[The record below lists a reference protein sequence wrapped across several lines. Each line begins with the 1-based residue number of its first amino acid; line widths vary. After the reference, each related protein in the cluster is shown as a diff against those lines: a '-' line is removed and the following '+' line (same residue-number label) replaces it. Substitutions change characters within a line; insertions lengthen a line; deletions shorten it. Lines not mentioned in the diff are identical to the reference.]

1 MALSVSEETLPGL
14 RADIWLWAARFF
26 KTRALARQAIEAGK
40 LAVNGA
46 AVGKPAKALHV
57 GDRLEVQRGEERF
70 EVEVRQLSDQR
81 GSATLAQALYA
92 ETAASRE
99 ARQMASEQRR
109 LDRAGFQAPQGKPD
123 KRARRLIRALGD
135 IDML

>member
-92 ETAASRE
+92 EKAASRE
-99 ARQMASEQRR
+99 ARQRASEQRR

-123 KRARRLIRALGD
+123 TRARRLIRALGD